1 MSTLKEILEIPKGKP
16 RYLPRIDSIPTDIE
30 REFSICG
37 TRRKGREDNVNV
49 QYERVFDLIESTPI
63 QQCICPKCHNEVTRD
78 KVMIDVVY
86 RCCVL
91 GGVTFS
97 TKTDEY
103 TYGWCQTCEDK
114 LHKELLKRDENF
126 FKELGNT
133 YPWKDKEDYEESQR
147 IISHYDSQLDFP
159 TINV

>member
-16 RYLPRIDSIPTDIE
+16 RYLPRIDSYPTDIE

-37 TRRKGREDNVNV
+37 TRWRGREDNVNV

-86 RCCVL
+86 RCCVE

-97 TKTDEY
+97 TRTDEY
-103 TYGWCQTCEDK
+103 TYGWCQPCEDK
-114 LHKELLKRDENF
+114 FHKELERKNE
-126 FKELGNT
+126 KEFLEMDKTCHLDFGEKYNDT
-133 YPWKDKEDYEESQR
+133 YPK
-147 IISHYDSQLDFP
+147 LDFSTP
-159 TINV
+159 EVRY